1 MKTSNTILA
10 ILLISLITSFQ
21 AGAQTVDTRAGLGI
35 SLGKEILISDYLSIT
50 MLDNPSFYVPIIV
63 GGKFRI
69 EPEFSFMSYSGSN
82 EEYEIESKYKTLILG
97 LGLFPQT
104 RVGNVDI
111 YYGIRLGIM
120 NIDYHSK
127 YQDWDYVWDPVYQD
141 YREVYYTETEDES
154 KMDFFIGPAVGGEY
168 FFSEHFSLGGEIQ
181 GNFVFLGQYD
191 DDSETKESMFKMKP
205 LVFVRW
211 YF

>member
-1 MKTSNTILA
+1 
-10 ILLISLITSFQ
+10 
-21 AGAQTVDTRAGLGI
+21 
-35 SLGKEILISDYLSIT
+35 
-50 MLDNPSFYVPIIV
+50 
-63 GGKFRI
+63 
-69 EPEFSFMSYSGSN
+69 
-82 EEYEIESKYKTLILG
+82 
-97 LGLFPQT
+97 
-104 RVGNVDI
+104 
-111 YYGIRLGIM
+111 M